1 MAADAGVP
9 TPGAMAR
16 AAVAVGGAVAAAG
29 VPMVRAA
36 VDATTAAPAR
46 SG

>member
-9 TPGAMAR
+9 TPGALAR
-16 AAVAVGGAVAAAG
+16 AAVAVGGAVAAG